1 MSNFE
6 DTLVNPN
13 NSAGNYQPVNSAFI
27 KNSDDSVNASDA
39 LNHNNGQ
46 KQNKIKSFSILKFG
60 LLLIITVAFVFVISQ
75 AF

>member
-13 NSAGNYQPVNSAFI
+13 NSAGNYQPANSAFI
-27 KNSDDSVNASDA
+27 KNNDDSVNASDA

-46 KQNKIKSFSILKFG
+46 RQNKIKPSSILKFG